1 MKQVAQFIGIGKLRT
16 SLVVGLTKNFPN
28 FLEAFAMNHYVK
40 IGVVAVVAV
49 IIAKRL
55 PVVSAYL

>member
-1 MKQVAQFIGIGKLRT
+1 
-16 SLVVGLTKNFPN
+16 
-28 FLEAFAMNHYVK
+28 MNHYLKVGL
-40 IGVVAVVAV
+40 IAVAAV